1 MEARAHGQIREKLQE
16 TKESQS
22 AAALRSDIFRSPAED
37 PSSKF
42 MRAAISSRM
51 IGIGRGCRKSV
62 GTDEIDLIYS
72 VLAFPSVAA
81 RALFSRFPPV
91 AARALLSRFPARG
104 RAALFSRA

>member
-1 MEARAHGQIREKLQE
+1 
-16 TKESQS
+16 
-22 AAALRSDIFRSPAED
+22 
-37 PSSKF
+37 

-91 AARALLSRFPARG
+91 AARAMLSRFPARG